1 MTLADYLALLRGAGI
16 TVALSIIGIALGVP
30 IGLGLA
36 LIRWARVPVLAQLVA
51 VYVSLLR
58 ATPLVTLTLLI
69 FFALPTLG
77 LDIDPIPAAILGLTM
92 NTAAFNCEVWRASL
106 TDFPRDQL
114 EAARAFGLPPRLTFR
129 RIMLAQVWR
138 TSLPGL
144 VNEMTLLIKGSPA
157 IAVIGVV
164 EITRAAV
171 RIGAET
177 YEPLPPFLVAT
188 GIYCVI
194 VLVFIR
200 IQRTVEMRINAEP
213 RPS

>member
-1 MTLADYLALLRGAGI
+1 MTSADYLSLIQGAGI
-16 TVALSIIGIALGVP
+16 TVALSVIGAVLGVP

-36 LIRWARVPVLAQLVA
+36 LIRWARVPVLSPLVA
-51 VYVSLLR
+51 AYVSLLR

-77 LDIDPIPAAILGLTM
+77 LDIKPIPAAILALTM
-92 NTAAFNCEVWRASL
+92 NTSAFNCEVWRAAL
-106 TDFPRDQL
+106 IDFPRDQL
-114 EAARAFGLPPRLTFR
+114 EAARAFGMGPRLIFR

-177 YEPLPPFLVAT
+177 YEPLPPFLAAT
-188 GIYCVI
+188 AIYCVI

-200 IQRTVEMRINAEP
+200 IQRSIEARINAEQAL
-213 RPS
+213 S

>member
-1 MTLADYLALLRGAGI
+1 MTSADYLALLQGAVV
-16 TVALSIIGIALGVP
+16 TVGLSIVGILLGVP
-30 IGLGLA
+30 LGLGLA
-36 LIRWARVPVLAQLVA
+36 LIRWARVPVLGQAVA
-51 VYVSLLR
+51 AYVSLLR

-77 LDIDPIPAAILGLTM
+77 LDIDPIPAAILALTM
-92 NTAAFNCEVWRASL
+92 NTSAFNCEVWRAAL

-171 RIGAET
+171 RIGAES
-177 YEPLPPFLVAT
+177 YEPLPPFLAAT
-188 GIYCVI
+188 GIYCLI

-200 IQRTVEMRINAEP
+200 LQRTVEARINAEP

>member
-1 MTLADYLALLRGAGI
+1 MSPADYLALLQGAGV
-16 TVALSIIGIALGVP
+16 TVALSIAGILLGVP
-30 IGLGLA
+30 AGLGLA
-36 LIRWARVPVLAQLVA
+36 LIRWADIPVLAPAVA
-51 VYVSLLR
+51 VYVSVLR

-77 LDIDPIPAAILGLTM
+77 LDVKPIPAAILALTM
-92 NTAAFNCEVWRASL
+92 NTAAFNCEVWRAAL
-106 TDFPRDQL
+106 VDFPRDQL
-114 EAARAFGLPPRLTFR
+114 EAARAFGMSPRLIVR
-129 RIMLAQVWR
+129 RIMLGQVWR

-157 IAVIGVV
+157 IAVVGVV

-177 YEPLPPFLVAT
+177 YEPLPPFLAAT
-188 GIYCVI
+188 GIYVVI

-200 IQRTVEMRINAEP
+200 IQCAVETRINAEP
-213 RPS
+213 GLT

>member
-1 MTLADYLALLRGAGI
+1 MTSADYLALLQGAGI
-16 TVALSIIGIALGVP
+16 TVALSIAGILLGVP
-30 IGLGLA
+30 IGLGFA
-36 LIRWARVPVLAQLVA
+36 LIRWADIPVLTRVVA
-51 VYVSLLR
+51 AYVSVLR

-77 LDIDPIPAAILGLTM
+77 LDIKPIPAAILAMTM

-106 TDFPRDQL
+106 IDFPRDQL
-114 EAARAFGLPPRLTFR
+114 EAARAFGMSSHLTFW
-129 RIMLAQVWR
+129 RIMLGQVWR

-177 YEPLPPFLVAT
+177 YEPLPPFLAAT
-188 GIYCVI
+188 GIYVVI

-200 IQRTVEMRINAEP
+200 IQRAVETRINAEP
-213 RPS
+213 RAT

>member
-1 MTLADYLALLRGAGI
+1 MTSSDYLALIQGAGI
-16 TVALSIIGIALGVP
+16 TVALSIVGILLGVP
-30 IGLGLA
+30 IGLALA
-36 LIRWARVPVLAQLVA
+36 LIRWARIPVLAQLVA
-51 VYVSLLR
+51 AYVSVLR

-69 FFALPTLG
+69 FFALPNLG
-77 LDIDPIPAAILGLTM
+77 MDIDPIPAAILALTM
-92 NTAAFNCEVWRASL
+92 NTSAFNCEVWRASL
-106 TDFPRDQL
+106 LNFPRDQL
-114 EAARAFGLPPRLTFR
+114 EAARAFGMSPRLTFW

-177 YEPLPPFLVAT
+177 YEPLPPFIAAT
-188 GIYCVI
+188 AIYCII

-200 IQRTVEMRINAEP
+200 IQRAVEMRINAELGLA
-213 RPS
+213 

>member
-1 MTLADYLALLRGAGI
+1 MTASDYLALVQGAGI
-16 TVALSIIGIALGVP
+16 TVALSIIGILLGVP
-30 IGLGLA
+30 LGLGLA
-36 LIRWARVPVLAQLVA
+36 LIRWARVPVLARIVA
-51 VYVSLLR
+51 VYVSVIR

-69 FFALPTLG
+69 FFALPSLN
-77 LDIDPIPAAILGLTM
+77 LDIAPIPAAILALTM
-92 NTAAFNCEVWRASL
+92 NTSAFNCEVWRAAL
-106 TDFPRDQL
+106 VDFPRDQL
-114 EAARAFGLPPRLTFR
+114 EAARAFGMGPRLAFG

-171 RIGAET
+171 RIGANT
-177 YEPLPPFLVAT
+177 YEPLPPFLAAT
-188 GIYCVI
+188 AIYCVI

-200 IQRTVEMRINAEP
+200 IQRSVEARINTEP
-213 RPS
+213 VLP